1 MAAWRA
7 GKLTTVFA
15 LLAACT
21 TTPTDDRPVLSG
33 SFEVNLTD
41 SCGKLAGFLVMADL
55 FDIQAAPGE
64 RDPVVEIEAEMDRRC
79 PDDVKPEGLD
89 VAFDIPTV
97 ACADLRG
104 LVAMAGAFGLATLPR
119 EQRDLAAKLVDD
131 LDAEIEKRCPPLE

>member
-7 GKLTTVFA
+7 AKLTTVFA

-21 TTPTDDRPVLSG
+21 TTPTDDRAVLSG
-33 SFEVNLTD
+33 KFEVKMTD
-41 SCGKLAGFLVMADL
+41 SCGKLAGSLVLIDL

-64 RDPVVEIEAEMDRRC
+64 QDFIVVIEAEMDRRC

-89 VAFDIPTV
+89 VAFNIPTV

-104 LVAMAGAFGLATLPR
+104 LVAMADAFGLATLPR
-119 EQRDLAAKLVDD
+119 EQRDIADKLVDD
-131 LDAEIEKRCPPLE
+131 LDDEIEKRCPPLE

>member
-1 MAAWRA
+1 MAAWIAWRV

-21 TTPTDDRPVLSG
+21 ITPTDDRPVLSG
-33 SFEVNLTD
+33 KFEVKMTD
-41 SCGKLAGFLVMADL
+41 SCGKLAGFLALADL
-55 FDIQAAPGE
+55 FDIQAALGE
-64 RDPVVEIEAEMDRRC
+64 QDFVVEIEAEMDRRC

-89 VAFDIPTV
+89 VAFNIPTV

-119 EQRDLAAKLVDD
+119 EQRDIAND
-131 LDAEIEKRCPPLE
+131 LDAEIEQRCPPLD